1 MTASCLARSKC
12 FKVGSLCYLDCE
24 FFVTKSIHIGF
35 GDHEIYII
43 LYHYMPMKVVI
54 RDYVKQ
60 LIIAKYAWAD
70 CITYR
75 FILYGDL
82 RQNVKYL
89 NPIVKSYF
97 GIC

>member
-1 MTASCLARSKC
+1 
-12 FKVGSLCYLDCE
+12 
-24 FFVTKSIHIGF
+24 
-35 GDHEIYII
+35 
-43 LYHYMPMKVVI
+43 MPMKVVI